1 MGSTAI
7 PTHQRHA
14 QQTDTEP
21 GPSGPEVVRVHA
33 EDEEGSARS
42 GAPAWFL
49 SVGLH
54 GVVALIFAG
63 LVYAAKAPVI
73 EQPPWEPPQQTPIVK
88 PPEHPPVVAIVPRPE
103 IDTTKVDEEAAP
115 FTPLD
120 AKVDVVDTS
129 DADPDQTG
137 KVGDPDKIA
146 TVEEGGKGIICV
158 TGVGG
163 PASGSFGVRRGG
175 GHNEAVKKGGGG
187 RETEAAVH
195 DSLRWFKRHQST
207 NGMWDAE
214 HYQDNCQVGPKCEPG
229 STATSGG
236 SDVNVA
242 LTGYALLC
250 YLGAGYDHKF
260 GTYRRTVQKALD
272 YLLAAQ
278 KPDGLLGVRNYEHAV
293 AAMALAEAYG
303 MTGDPM
309 LRAPAQKAATLLV
322 SRQARNPSKQADRA
336 YGGLG
341 WDYVDGNPARNDSS
355 VSGWCVMALKSAVA
369 AGLDVG
375 TGMVGARTWLDQ
387 AWKAANPDWR
397 KLVDPYS
404 ARSSFPYTWDATSDV
419 VQIDKPGSS
428 AHDLAPVGAVCAV
441 FLGHHQGDIMLESLC
456 NHIDTYQHPTTYPC
470 NTYYLYYD
478 TMAIFQAGGE
488 RWQRWNKTMSGML
501 LASMRRDPDCFAG
514 SWDPAN
520 TVFHGSDTGRV
531 LSTAYC
537 CLCLEVYY
545 RYRQIGK
552 DATGPVL
559 H

>member
-14 QQTDTEP
+14 QHADTEP
-21 GPSGPEVVRVHA
+21 GPGGPAAVRVRD
-33 EDEEGSARS
+33 EDEDGSARS

-73 EQPPWEPPQQTPIVK
+73 EQAPWEPPQLTPLVN
-88 PPEHPPVVAIVPRPE
+88 PPENPPVVANQPRPE
-103 IDTTKVDEEAAP
+103 IDTTPVEEEAAP
-115 FTPLD
+115 TTPIVEPVAD
-120 AKVDVVDTS
+120 EDTS
-129 DADPDQTG
+129 DADTDDAG
-137 KVGDPDKIA
+137 KSGDPTA
-146 TVEEGGKGIICV
+146 VSTMENHGAGIVVV
-158 TGVGG
+158 TGAGG
-163 PASGSFGVRRGG
+163 PSSGIFSLRTPDGRKK
-175 GHNEAVKKGGGG
+175 AAKKGGGG
-187 RETEAAVH
+187 PATEAAVH
-195 DSLRWFKRHQST
+195 DSLRWFKRHQSA

-214 HYQDNCQVGPKCEPG
+214 HYQDNCQTGLKCEPG
-229 STATSGG
+229 STTSSGG

-250 YLGAGYDHKF
+250 YLGAGYDHKL
-260 GTYRRTVQKALD
+260 GTYRTTVQKALD

-303 MTGDPM
+303 MTGDPA

-322 SRQARNPSKQADRA
+322 SRQARNPSKQADRS

-375 TGMVGARTWLDQ
+375 TGMAGARSWLDQ
-387 AWKAANPDWR
+387 SWKAANPEWR
-397 KLVDPYS
+397 KLVDPYT

-419 VQIDKPGSS
+419 VQIDPPGSS

-470 NTYYLYYD
+470 NTYYLYYN

-501 LASMRRDPDCFAG
+501 LASMRREPDCFAG

-552 DATGPVL
+552 DAAGPVL